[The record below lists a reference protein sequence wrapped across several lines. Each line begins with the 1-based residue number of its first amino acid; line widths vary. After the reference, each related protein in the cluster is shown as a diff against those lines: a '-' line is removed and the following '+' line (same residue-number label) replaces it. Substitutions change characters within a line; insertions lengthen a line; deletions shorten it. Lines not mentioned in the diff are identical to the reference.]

1 MDGIAD
7 ENRFSSA
14 VGVTAMLTKTK
25 IVLSAL
31 LVAGF
36 TSAAIAAE
44 DPEARLGDRY
54 LFLEQMDQGD
64 NGLSAYAYVPAPGAI
79 QGYSTGEQALFDRA
93 DEGVMGW

>member
-1 MDGIAD
+1 
-7 ENRFSSA
+7 
-14 VGVTAMLTKTK
+14 MLTKTK

-54 LFLEQMDQGD
+54 LFLEQMADQED
-64 NGLSAYAYVPAPGAI
+64 NGLGAYAYVPAPGAV
-79 QGYSTGEQALFDRA
+79 QGFTAGEQTLFNRA
-93 DEGVMGW
+93 DESKMGW